1 NDKDMAA
8 LGATKEARYAKIE
21 DMFNRKTE
29 TLSMELAE
37 KAKINNA
44 KLWGVIA
51 RPLAAMQG
59 RERETLRAAYHLYNI
74 GAIGSYSFYVSRA
87 ALIYGDGKA
96 QIPNGMSWDGLWQG
110 PNMQVTDPTEAMK
123 RFTGMTSESA
133 ISSVLHW
140 LETSAAQQPNDPT
153 IKMLKE

>member
-1 NDKDMAA
+1 
-8 LGATKEARYAKIE
+8 
-21 DMFNRKTE
+21 
-29 TLSMELAE
+29 
-37 KAKINNA
+37 KINNA

-96 QIPNGMSWDGLWQG
+96 QIPNGMSWDGIWQG

-123 RFTGMTSESA
+123 KFTGRTAESA

-140 LETSAAQQPNDPT
+140 LETSAGTLPDDPT
-153 IKMLKE
+153 IKMLKEKLLGGGTTSLTSTAAFAAAQSPDQPGLILGISEEN